1 MSGENASRE
10 NVVEN
15 VEAKKDGA
23 DQQEKQFLGPD
34 KVAFS
39 SLCGRGHHPPVCYT
53 GRRSGAG

>member
-39 SLCGRGHHPPVCYT
+39 S
-53 GRRSGAG
+53 